1 MKTTMKAAILLLS
14 GTIFLSQASL
24 AGKPDNKP
32 PPKDACDFDAV
43 ATACATELMI
53 ADRTLRLNESEFKS
67 SRDFGGLVCK
77 VSASDLKIS
86 KDKFA
91 DAELKLS
98 DSAIKI
104 QTLFAQGKIKSY
116 EAASD
121 MGEAM
126 EDARACAEAEANK

>member
-1 MKTTMKAAILLLS
+1 MKAAILLLS

-32 PPKDACDFDAV
+32 PPKDACDFHAV

-53 ADRTLRLNESEFKS
+53 ADRTLRLNESEFKN
-67 SRDFGGLVCK
+67 SRDFGGLTCK

-86 KDKFA
+86 QDKFA

-98 DSAIKI
+98 NSAIKI

-121 MGEAM
+121 MAEAM
-126 EDARACAEAEANK
+126 EDARACAEAEDN